1 MIFVQQGNLG
11 GMLQSVAKDD
21 GAITL
26 ADAEALI
33 GEIDRL
39 RGQVAKLEAR
49 VARLDQ
55 LANRDPLADLPNR
68 RGFLVSLE
76 RLIARV
82 ERYGGPAAMLFVDLD
97 GLKTINDSFGH
108 KAGDQALLEVAQR
121 LVSCVRESDC
131 VARIGGDEFGV
142 LLEHA
147 DELSAWQT
155 ALRVVEVVAGAE
167 FCVDGTCLPL
177 SVAVGVA
184 EIRPGDSC
192 QSVMHRADKEMYRV
206 KGT

>member
-1 MIFVQQGNLG
+1 
-11 GMLQSVAKDD
+11 MLQSVAED
-21 GAITL
+21 GGVVTL

-55 LANRDPLADLPNR
+55 LANRDPLANLPNR
-68 RGFLVSLE
+68 RGFLASLE

-82 ERYGGPAAMLFVDLD
+82 ERYGGPAAMLFVDVD

-121 LVSCVRESDC
+121 LVSSVRESDC

-142 LLEHA
+142 LLEQA

-155 ALRVVEVVAGAE
+155 ALRVVEVVAGSE
-167 FCVDGTCLPL
+167 FCVDGACLPL

-184 EIRPGDSC
+184 AIRPGDSC
-192 QSVMHRADKEMYRV
+192 QSVMDRADKEMYRV

>member
-11 GMLQSVAKDD
+11 GMLQSVAEDD

-39 RGQVAKLEAR
+39 RGEVAKLEAR

-184 EIRPGDSC
+184 EIRPGDNC
-192 QSVMHRADKEMYRV
+192 QSVMDRADKEMYRV